1 MEGKPVGVPAVF
13 LDRDGT
19 INEQMGYVNHPSRF
33 VLLPNSARAIRRLN
47 QGGVLVIVTSN
58 QSGVA
63 RGYFPLSLVHRIHDI
78 MKEKLAAQGA
88 GVDEILFCPH
98 HPLGKVP
105 EYAVNCRCRKPM
117 PGLVEKARR
126 RFDVDMKRSFVV
138 GDSCSDIELARRC
151 GLPGVLVE
159 TGYGLGELE
168 HVLPAR
174 GLEPDHVASDLDA
187 AVTWILEKGGT
198 IVGD

>member
-1 MEGKPVGVPAVF
+1 MEEKLVGVPAVF

-47 QGGVLVIVTSN
+47 QGGVLVIVISN

-78 MKEKLAAQGA
+78 MKEMLAAQGA

-98 HPLGKVP
+98 HPLGEVP

-138 GDSCSDIELARRC
+138 GDRCSDVELARRC
-151 GLPGVLVE
+151 GLTGVLVE

-168 HVLPAR
+168 YVLPAR
-174 GLEPDHVASDLDA
+174 GLKPDHVASDLDA
-187 AVTWILEKGGT
+187 AVTWILERGGAV
-198 IVGD
+198 VGD